1 MPVLQLD
8 RANHS
13 TNDVTEVAESIYE
26 KTGADE
32 DLFTVRIN
40 PTRNLWGREILAS
53 VACRQFERTCRTGI
67 ILSVWRAGFETICPR
82 GMPV

>member
-1 MPVLQLD
+1 MQHGCRRHGRAAGSVPVLQLD

-32 DLFTVRIN
+32 DLFTVQIN
-40 PTRNLWGREILAS
+40 PTRDL
-53 VACRQFERTCRTGI
+53 
-67 ILSVWRAGFETICPR
+67 
-82 GMPV
+82 